1 MKMENVTKDGHL
13 TKEDLRNIQV
23 LLMSGKFNLNG
34 QESIVLS
41 QLLVKLDGINK
52 KSNDAV
58 VKKEEE
64 KK

>member
-52 KSNDAV
+52 KSDDAV

>member
-1 MKMENVTKDGHL
+1 MENVTKDGHL

-52 KSNDAV
+52 KSDDAV

>member
-1 MKMENVTKDGHL
+1 MENVTKDGHL